1 MDALTKDFFKHQ
13 IMVYYKAVCRGDI
26 MTPSLRHHIE
36 YIRDEM
42 SKEEELFDYVSL
54 ANQML

>member
-1 MDALTKDFFKHQ
+1 MDALTKDFFKHLT
-13 IMVYYKAVCRGDI
+13 MAYYNAVCRGDT
-26 MTPSLRHHIE
+26 MTPTLRHHIE

-42 SKEEELFDYVSL
+42 SKEEDLSDYVSL